1 MSQALQGFE
10 SAGVESPSAPN
21 RPLRLKQQTSPGSDE
36 MILDIH
42 TQKNEEFYTEV
53 FSWGADN
60 RGQLGL
66 GLVGEEIDA

>member
-1 MSQALQGFE
+1 MSQALKGFD
-10 SAGVESPSAPN
+10 SAGSPSAQVGN
-21 RPLRLKQQTSPGSDE
+21 PLRIKQLSPGQED

-60 RGQLGL
+60 RG
-66 GLVGEEIDA
+66 